1 MFKLD
6 TFSID
11 DISLIIRATYFA
23 GEKHR
28 MQRRGDA
35 ESTPYINHPLELAAI
50 LTEEARISDVN
61 ILCGALLHDTIEDTE
76 TTREELVNFFGE
88 KIAALVME
96 VTNDMSLKSQ
106 ERRIYEF
113 NAISGLSHGAK
124 LIKLADKLANI
135 RDVSTMPPAGWS
147 REKKSEYFDF
157 ALSIAK
163 LAKDASPELFKIFV
177 KDYEQLSIS

>member
-1 MFKLD
+1 
-6 TFSID
+6 
-11 DISLIIRATYFA
+11 
-23 GEKHR
+23 
-28 MQRRGDA
+28 
-35 ESTPYINHPLELAAI
+35 
-50 LTEEARISDVN
+50 
-61 ILCGALLHDTIEDTE
+61 
-76 TTREELVNFFGE
+76 
-88 KIAALVME
+88 
-96 VTNDMSLKSQ
+96 MSLKSQ